1 MAVVAVVAEPAAQRV
16 RPVVVAVVVP
26 VPALSLHK
34 LRRRF
39 PTPCRLRRYLPF
51 VELN

>member
-1 MAVVAVVAEPAAQRV
+1 MAVVAVAAEPAAQRA

-26 VPALSLHK
+26 VPVLSLRK

-39 PTPCRLRRYLPF
+39 PTPCRLRRYLPS
-51 VELN
+51 VESN